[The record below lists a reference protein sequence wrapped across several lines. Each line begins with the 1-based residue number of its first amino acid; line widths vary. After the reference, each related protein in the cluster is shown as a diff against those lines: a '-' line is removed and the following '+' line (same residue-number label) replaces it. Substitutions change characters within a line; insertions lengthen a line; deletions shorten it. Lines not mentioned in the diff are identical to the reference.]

1 MTAADLIAW
10 RRRCGF
16 RSWATAAT
24 ALGLSRATLDRYR
37 AGRWP
42 IPLTVALA
50 CRAAEAD
57 RLGSPVARDRHA
69 PPFG

>member
-1 MTAADLIAW
+1 MTPADLIAW

-16 RSWATAAT
+16 RSWAAAAL
-24 ALGLSRATLDRYR
+24 ALGLSRSTLDRYR

-50 CRAAEAD
+50 CRAVEGTRRYTPSSFYA
-57 RLGSPVARDRHA
+57 GP
-69 PPFG
+69 